1 MIKTYQPKAKEIKR
15 GWHLI
20 NADGEILGRLGTK
33 AAIYLMGKH
42 KPTYSAHLD
51 SGDFVVI
58 VNAEKIELTGK
69 KKEQKIYRRHSGY
82 PGGLKEIKFAKLIK
96 ERPTRVLELAIAGML
111 PDNKLK
117 ADRMSRLKVFAGE
130 KHPYASNL
138 KSENPEKDTKVQN

>member
-33 AAIYLMGKH
+33 AAIFLMGKH

-96 ERPTRVLELAIAGML
+96 ERPTRVLELAISGML

-117 ADRMSRLKVFAGE
+117 ADRMARLKVFAGE

-138 KSENPEKDTKVQN
+138 KSEIPEKDTKVQN